1 MSLTIHF
8 IFTRLQ
14 LRKAVVDHV
23 SDSFLETNVPLLLLI
38 EAARSGNAK
47 EVEEYANVFREH
59 ANKLVEVS
67 AVRVE
72 SASLISSRGWGKF
85 ILQEWATLARSV
97 AKNLDEGHGILK
109 NILEHRLCFGLKYL
123 YRQVQTNKQTNKT
136 KGEKTA
142 STIFIG

>member
-1 MSLTIHF
+1 MSLTIDF
-8 IFTRLQ
+8 IFTHLQ

-67 AVRVE
+67 VIRLENAC
-72 SASLISSRGWGKF
+72 LLSSKGGMKLSYRDGLLQSIFCEKF
-85 ILQEWATLARSV
+85 
-97 AKNLDEGHGILK
+97 LDEGHDFLK
-109 NILEHRLCFGLKYL
+109 NILEHRLCFGLKYH
-123 YRQVQTNKQTNKT
+123 RQVQTNKKT
-136 KGEKTA
+136 K
-142 STIFIG
+142 